1 MNNSVDVRNENV
13 LYNWTDKASMFISKV
28 RKPFKAAK
36 EMHLVIVQALIDVC
50 SKIGS
55 FVTDLYES
63 TGMCLSLIDSF

>member
-1 MNNSVDVRNENV
+1 
-13 LYNWTDKASMFISKV
+13 MFISKV